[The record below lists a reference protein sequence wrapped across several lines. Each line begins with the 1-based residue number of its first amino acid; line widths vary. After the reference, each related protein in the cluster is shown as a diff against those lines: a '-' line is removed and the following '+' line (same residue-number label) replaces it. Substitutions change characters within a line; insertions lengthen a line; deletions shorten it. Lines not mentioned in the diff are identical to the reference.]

1 MGSRTRVLTGDLGG
15 DGSQQK
21 YLAGVTDLR
30 RCGGGGGGGG
40 GGDDQGVTGEDEG
53 DAAHR

>member
-1 MGSRTRVLTGDLGG
+1 LGNHTRVLTGDLGG
-15 DGSQQK
+15 DGSRQK
-21 YLAGVTDLR
+21 YLAGATDLR

>member
-15 DGSQQK
+15 DGSRQK
-21 YLAGVTDLR
+21 YLAGVTDIR
-30 RCGGGGGGGG
+30 RLGGGGGGGA
-40 GGDDQGVTGEDEG
+40 GGDDQWVTGEDEG

>member
-1 MGSRTRVLTGDLGG
+1 LGNHTRVLTGDLGG
-15 DGSQQK
+15 DGSRQK

-30 RCGGGGGGGG
+30 RLGGGGGGGA
-40 GGDDQGVTGEDEG
+40 GGDDQWVTGEDEG

>member
-1 MGSRTRVLTGDLGG
+1 LGG
-15 DGSQQK
+15 DGSRQK

-30 RCGGGGGGGG
+30 RLGGGGGGGA
-40 GGDDQGVTGEDEG
+40 GGDDQWVTGEDEG